1 MSLKDRQ
8 RSIKGQIYSSRF
20 LSSIKLQELEN
31 FLEIFK
37 NHKRKIIVRVN
48 VRISKI
54 MRTPIKKGVR
64 TYAKIKRKDDIL
76 QGDFT
81 NGFYKID

>member
-1 MSLKDRQ
+1 MSLKDKQ

-54 MRTPIKKGVR
+54 MRTPIEKRRAYVR
-64 TYAKIKRKDDIL
+64 KNKEKRRY
-76 QGDFT
+76 T
-81 NGFYKID
+81 

>member
-1 MSLKDRQ
+1 MSLKDKQ

-20 LSSIKLQELEN
+20 LSSIKLQEQRKR
-31 FLEIFK
+31 LEILK
-37 NHKRKIIVRVN
+37 NHKRKMIVRVN

-76 QGDFT
+76 KGTLMQ
-81 NGFYKID
+81 I